1 MNISVK
7 VKPNSKENK
16 IEKVKDNAFI
26 LRVKQAAK
34 EGRAN
39 EAAVKL
45 LSEFFDIPKSR
56 IAIISGHKSKNKII
70 GLEGI

>member
-1 MNISVK
+1 MRINVK

-16 IEKVKDNAFI
+16 IEKVSNNTFN
-26 LRVKQAAK
+26 LWVKQAAK

-45 LSEFFDIPKSR
+45 LSDFFDIAKSR
-56 IAIISGHKSKNKII
+56 IAIISGHKSKNKIVS
-70 GLEGI
+70 LD

>member
-16 IEKVKDNAFI
+16 IEKVRGNEFI

-56 IAIISGHKSKNKII
+56 IAIISGHKSRDKII
-70 GLEGI
+70 SVD

>member
-16 IEKVKDNAFI
+16 IEKVHDNTFV
-26 LRVKQAAK
+26 LWVKQAAK

-45 LSEFFDIPKSR
+45 LSDFFDISKSR
-56 IAIISGHKSKNKII
+56 IAIISGHKSRNKIVSL
-70 GLEGI
+70 G